1 MEIRKVSGCVFGL
14 KSTVSS
20 SKDLAL
26 CKAWGVWTNNASLSR
41 AFDSRHVRCP
51 GGCASVAVSGRN
63 TAHSG
68 AYPDKLA
75 LFIKRAI
82 VLPVEDVYQLMREHS
97 ESEAKLCPCCS
108 AVSGSGREGDTVT
121 SPLDCCHAI
130 PAIVSCAVM
139 PCNPLSCLVLSCLY
153 REFI

>member
-1 MEIRKVSGCVFGL
+1 MIKYKMEISKVSGCVFGL
-14 KSTVSS
+14 KSIVSS

-41 AFDSRHVRCP
+41 ALDSRHVRCP

-68 AYPDKLA
+68 AYPDELA

-82 VLPVEDVYQLMREHS
+82 VLAVEDAYQLMHKHS
-97 ESEAKLCPCCS
+97 E
-108 AVSGSGREGDTVT
+108 GD
-121 SPLDCCHAI
+121 
-130 PAIVSCAVM
+130 
-139 PCNPLSCLVLSCLY
+139 
-153 REFI
+153 